1 MITINSSE
9 EMEKYYDAK
18 TNTYRFVDEDDKCD
32 DVIFKCDIKM
42 KANIYAW
49 NINALNVIAQ
59 NIDALNVIAQDINA
73 RDIDAQDIDAWDI
86 NARNIDAVDI
96 DARNTNA
103 RNIDALHIFYYAVC
117 IAYESFKCKSVTGYR
132 DNAVHMCLDGEIEYK
147 GEEEQ

>member
-1 MITINSSE
+1 MIIINSPE

-18 TNTYRFVDEDDKCD
+18 TNTYRFVDEDDKSD
-32 DVIFKCDIKM
+32 DVIFKCDIKV

-49 NINALNVIAQ
+49 NVIAQ
-59 NIDALNVIAQDINA
+59 NINAQNINA
-73 RDIDAQDIDAWDI
+73 WKIDAQNI

-96 DARNTNA
+96 DAWDINA
-103 RNIDALHIFYYAVC
+103 QNIDALHIFYYAVC
-117 IAYESFKCKSVTGYR
+117 IAYESFKCKSVTGRR

>member
-1 MITINSSE
+1 MIIIDSPE

-32 DVIFKCDIKM
+32 DVIFKCDIKV

-49 NINALNVIAQ
+49 NIDAWNIDAQ
-59 NIDALNVIAQDINA
+59 NIDAV
-73 RDIDAQDIDAWDI
+73 DIDAWDI
-86 NARNIDAVDI
+86 NAQ
-96 DARNTNA
+96 
-103 RNIDALHIFYYAVC
+103 NIDALHISYYAVC

-147 GEEEQ
+147 GAEEQ

>member
-1 MITINSSE
+1 MITINSPE

-18 TNTYRFVDEDDKCD
+18 TNTYRFVDEDNKCD
-32 DVIFKCDIKM
+32 DVAFKCNIEVG
-42 KANIYAW
+42 ANIYAW
-49 NINALNVIAQ
+49 NVNAQ
-59 NIDALNVIAQDINA
+59 NIDAQNIDACDINA
-73 RDIDAQDIDAWDI
+73 LNINAWNINALTIDAE
-86 NARNIDAVDI
+86 NI
-96 DARNTNA
+96 NA